1 MELTNFSI
9 LRDLLWSLPTLKDL
23 AMPIFWYFEK
33 TNIFTRTIVF
43 ALFHDAIF
51 SYACIEI
58 NKQLNWNVLQYKLM
72 IQSCGYNTYYLS

>member
-51 SYACIEI
+51 SHTFIKI
-58 NKQLNWNVLQYKLM
+58 NKQLNLKVLQYTIL
-72 IQSCGYNTYYLS
+72 C